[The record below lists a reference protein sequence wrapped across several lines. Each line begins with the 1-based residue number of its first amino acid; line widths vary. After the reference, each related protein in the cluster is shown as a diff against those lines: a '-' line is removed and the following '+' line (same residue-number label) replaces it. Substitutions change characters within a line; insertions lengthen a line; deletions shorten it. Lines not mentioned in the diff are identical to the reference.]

1 MIVRFGLLQ
10 KKPDLSQEEFRHF
23 WLTKHGPLVRRIP
36 GLRAYNQN
44 HIVDTRQLG
53 IAHQRGA
60 WKFDGF
66 SQLWFD
72 DAEQMQRGITSD
84 LGPELVRD
92 EKQFIGNLHI
102 ISAEPHTVVEPSARP
117 NKLLKRMSL
126 LTRLKGMTDAKYRH
140 EWLNVHDGL
149 VRRIPGVRGYR
160 QNLVV
165 TRERV
170 KGVPCSSDELPVDG
184 MVELWFDSVPSI
196 EAAFASPAGQ
206 EALAHG
212 RTFLSEVT
220 TFLVEEHAIL

>member
-10 KKPDLSQEEFRHF
+10 KKSGMTQEEFSRF
-23 WLTKHGPLVRRIP
+23 WLTKHGPLARRMP
-36 GLRAYNQN
+36 GLRAYSQN

-60 WKFDGF
+60 WQFDGF

-72 DAEQMQRGITSD
+72 DAEQMRRGITSD

-92 EKQFIGNLHI
+92 EKLFIGNLHI
-102 ISAEPHTVVEPSARP
+102 IVAEPHTVIEPPARP
-117 NKLLKRMSL
+117 HKVLKRMSL
-126 LTRLKGMTDAKYRH
+126 LTRLPGMTDDKYRH

-149 VRRIPGVRGYR
+149 VRKIPGVRGYR

-165 TRERV
+165 ARERV
-170 KGVPCSSDELPVDG
+170 KGVPCSSSELPIDG

-206 EALAHG
+206 DALAHG

-220 TFLVEEHAIL
+220 TFLVEEHVIV